1 MKRNLFQVL
10 AVTMGLALLVSAC
23 GKSGDTPTAAN
34 TSQTA
39 QASNTAGTDKTEPK
53 KDVTLVATTNYVGDQ
68 AKVLEEM
75 FKAYSA
81 ANTNVKIDFSAPGKE
96 YENMMKVKMAS
107 DDMPDLWTTHGWA
120 KARYGNFLA
129 DLKDRPWA
137 SQIDPAFKSII
148 ADESGKV
155 YVLPVD
161 EDKSMLVY
169 NVDVFE
175 KCGITEIPK
184 TLDELLA
191 ACEQIKTKS
200 GGKISPFTVSSEGW
214 EEAQYFDYMASS
226 LLISPEDSSK
236 NFDKALLDGS
246 FDWNNWTP
254 LAEKWQEMS
263 KKGYIN
269 KDALTAKYNDNTKA
283 FAEGTA
289 AMGWFGPYF
298 IEEAKKVNPDLKAD
312 IMPIPA
318 FNSDGRQSFAGGEKS
333 TLGAWKDSK
342 NLDAALSVIDYC
354 ALPENI
360 KKMCDSTKLPSAIL
374 GVSVDLGQY
383 TASFEKYKDIVT
395 IPYFDRV
402 WLPSGM
408 WDVMCKSS
416 QGIMAGKMTPQQFTD
431 NMKKEYDRLRAA
443 QE

>member
-1 MKRNLFQVL
+1 MKKNLFQVL
-10 AVTMGLALLVSAC
+10 TVLMVTTIMFSAC
-23 GKSGDTPTAAN
+23 GKSTVAPTVDTAETTKTAE
-34 TSQTA
+34 
-39 QASNTAGTDKTEPK
+39 ASKVEPLK
-53 KDVTLVATTNYVGDQ
+53 EVTLVATTNYVGDQ
-68 AKVLEEM
+68 AKVLEDM
-75 FKAYSA
+75 LKDYSA

-107 DDMPDLWTTHGWA
+107 NDMPDLWTTHGWA

-137 SQIDPAFKSII
+137 ANIDPAFKSII

-155 YVLPVD
+155 YVLPID

-175 KCGITEIPK
+175 KSGITAIP
-184 TLDELLA
+184 TTMDELLA
-191 ACEQIKTKS
+191 ACELIKTS
-200 GGKISPFTVSSEGW
+200 SDGKIAPFTVSSEGW
-214 EEAQYFDYMASS
+214 EEAQYFDYMAAS
-226 LLISPEDSSK
+226 LLISPKDASK
-236 NFDKALLDGS
+236 NFDKALTDGS
-246 FDWNNWTP
+246 FDWKNWTP
-254 LAEKWQEMS
+254 LAEKWQEMF

-269 KDALTAKYNDNTKA
+269 KDALTAKYNDNAKA

-298 IEEAKKVNPDLKAD
+298 IEEAKKVNPNLKAD

-318 FNSDGRQSFAGGEKS
+318 FNADGQQSFAGGEKS

-342 NLDAALSVIDYC
+342 NLDTALAVIDFC
-354 ALPENI
+354 AQSENI
-360 KKMCDSTKLPSAIL
+360 KKMCDSTKLPSAIT
-374 GVSVDLGQY
+374 GISVDLGQY
-383 TASFEKYKDIVT
+383 TAAFEKYKDIVT

-408 WDVMCKSS
+408 WDVICKNS
-416 QGIMAGKMTPQQFTD
+416 QGIMAGKTTPEQFSD

-443 QE
+443 QQ